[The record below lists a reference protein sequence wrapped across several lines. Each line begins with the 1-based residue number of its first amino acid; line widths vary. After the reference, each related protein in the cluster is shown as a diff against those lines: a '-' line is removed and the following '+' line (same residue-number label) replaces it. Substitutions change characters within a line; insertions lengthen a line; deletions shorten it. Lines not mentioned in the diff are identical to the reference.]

1 MKEIFVKRK
10 EYLPFSRPSI
20 GQEEID
26 EVIDTL
32 RSGWITTGPKTRRFE
47 DDFKAYVGCRHAIAL
62 SSATGGL
69 HLGLMAMGIGPGDEV
84 ITSPMTFAATIN
96 QIVLTEATPIL
107 VDIDDQTMMMR
118 VDRIEE
124 KITKKTRLILPVHF
138 AGAPVDMDPIVQLQ
152 KKYHLKVLEDAA
164 HGLGT
169 RYKGRHVG
177 AIGDGG
183 VFSFHPI
190 KNMTT
195 AEGGM
200 FVTNDEALADKVR
213 LLRFHG
219 LSADAW
225 ERYHRGGS
233 VHSDVAMPGYKYNL
247 TDLQASLGIHQLA
260 KLDNFNRRREQLAS
274 TYDRLLRSVRAIDR
288 PGRPSYEHHHGW
300 HLYVIRLKLEQLKID
315 RDQFIN
321 ELKKRNIGTGFHFKA
336 IHLHRYYA
344 GKLGY
349 DRGSLPLAESTSE
362 RILSLPLFPDMTEK
376 DVKDVIYAIKDVVR
390 LNEIEV

>member
-1 MKEIFVKRK
+1 MKDIFVKRK

-20 GQEEID
+20 GREEID
-26 EVIDTL
+26 EVVDTL

-47 DDFKAYVGCRHAIAL
+47 DDFKAYVGCKHAIAL

-96 QIVLTEATPIL
+96 QIVLAGATPVL
-107 VDIDDQTMMMR
+107 VDIDDKTMMMR
-118 VDRIEE
+118 ADRIEE
-124 KITKKTRLILPVHF
+124 KITRKTRLILPVHF
-138 AGAPVDMDPIVQLQ
+138 AGAPADMDPILNLAQ
-152 KKYHLKVLEDAA
+152 KYDLKVLEDAA

-177 AIGDGG
+177 HIGDCG

-213 LLRFHG
+213 LLKFHG
-219 LSADAW
+219 LSVDAW
-225 ERYHRGGS
+225 QRYSRGGLA
-233 VHSDVAMPGYKYNL
+233 HSDVAVPGYKYNL

-260 KLDNFNRRREQLAS
+260 KLDNFNRRRAQLAS
-274 TYDRLLRSVRAIDR
+274 TYDHLLRSVKAIDR
-288 PGRPSYEHHHGW
+288 PGRPYYEHSHGW
-300 HLYVIRLKLEQLKID
+300 HLYVIRLKLDRLKID
-315 RDQFIN
+315 RDLFIDK
-321 ELKKRNIGTGFHFKA
+321 LKKRNIGTGLHFKA
-336 IHLHRYYA
+336 IHLHRYFA
-344 GKLGY
+344 GELGY
-349 DRGSLPLAESTSE
+349 ERGSLPIAESASD

-376 DVKDVIYAIKDVVR
+376 DAKDVVYAIKDIVQ

>member
-26 EVIDTL
+26 EIVDTL
-32 RSGWITTGPKTRRFE
+32 RSGWITSGPKTRRFE
-47 DDFKAYVGCRHAIAL
+47 DEFRAYVGCKHAIAL

-84 ITSPMTFAATIN
+84 VTSPMTFAATIN
-96 QIVLTEATPIL
+96 QIVLTGATPVL

-138 AGAPVDMDPIVQLQ
+138 AGAPADMDPILNLAQ
-152 KKYHLKVLEDAA
+152 KYDLKVLEDAA

-200 FVTNDEALADKVR
+200 FVTNDEELANKVR

-225 ERYHRGGS
+225 ERYHRGGI
-233 VHSDVAMPGYKYNL
+233 VHSDVAIPGYKYNL

-260 KLDNFNRRREQLAS
+260 KLDNFNRRRAQLAS
-274 TYDRLLRSVRAIDR
+274 TYDRLLTSVRAIDR

-300 HLYVIRLKLEQLKID
+300 HLYVIRLRLERLRID

-321 ELKKRNIGTGFHFKA
+321 ALKKRNIGTGFHFKA

-349 DRGSLPLAESTSE
+349 DRGSLPIAESTSD

-376 DVKDVIYAIKDVVR
+376 DVKDVVSAIKDIVR
-390 LNEIEV
+390 LNEIQV